1 MKQRNVSRR
10 TPRKDRLIR
19 EEVHDPYKARSKF
32 AERSVCSQC
41 SAVYQKGRWAWTS
54 PPPDAQE
61 ALCQACRRIN
71 DGYPAGEVTLSGGF
85 LRQHRQEILN
95 LARNQ
100 EEQEKSERPLHRI
113 MAIEDGRDGVLI
125 KTTDIHL
132 PRRIGEAVRSAY
144 EGELDYRYNEDTYF
158 IRVSWRRDD

>member
-10 TPRKDRLIR
+10 EPRKDRLIR
-19 EEVHDPYKARSKF
+19 EEVHDPYKARLKL
-32 AERSVCSQC
+32 AEPSVCSQC
-41 SAVYQKGRWAWTS
+41 GAVFQKGRWAWTS
-54 PPPDAQE
+54 PPPDAQQ

-100 EEQEKSERPLHRI
+100 EQQEKSERPLHRI
-113 MAIEDGRDGVLI
+113 MAIEDGQDGVLI

-132 PRRIGEAVRSAY
+132 PRRIGEAVHSAY